1 MIPIT
6 LAASDSMRNIKE
18 NAHFSTMEPE
28 IIKFILV
35 AIAFVVAWLIAKTG
49 LSSKNPAAK
58 YFMISALAAEMLVII
73 GVVHVILPIV
83 G

>member
-6 LAASDSMRNIKE
+6 LAATDSMRNIKE
-18 NAHFSTMEPE
+18 NAQFSSMEPE

-35 AIAFVVAWLIAKTG
+35 AIAFVVAWFIAKTG
-49 LSSKNPAAK
+49 LSSKNPASK

-73 GVVHVILPIV
+73 GVVHVVFPML
-83 G
+83 